1 MNPTGYIDEL
11 THQCVTGW
19 AADLDNLSA
28 SLSFGVFDSGQGCAV
43 VRADV
48 YRPGLEQELGRG
60 ATGRYAFRCYF
71 PEPLS
76 PYQGHKV
83 TLRCREADFVLE
95 AELPAAEPVAIPS
108 SDPLYRP
115 HGPILL
121 TSGGRSGSTAVMA
134 MLAAHPRIV
143 VAGKPPYETEMGCY
157 YAYALRTLTSAA
169 DHDRSLRP
177 DAITDL
183 AHQYHLGFNPYLDVH
198 TFGSLPGL
206 QHFMGRNLS
215 GRLGEA
221 FRGIILD
228 FYQAVAHA
236 QASKHP
242 LFFAEKTLPEP
253 DSRLGIRYLFP
264 HVKEIVLV
272 RDPRDAVC
280 SFMKHGGVPFDAALS
295 DAVSTMRRCQE
306 IKEAADDSVYF
317 LRYEDFVR
325 SPRETAEALFGFVG
339 LAPAGYDDDG
349 MGRLFASHGTSRTPA
364 DSIGRWR
371 RDLSAEQLARFRA
384 FAPALESFGYEMG

>member
-19 AADLDNLSA
+19 AADLDDLSA
-28 SLSFGVFDSGQGCAV
+28 ALSFGVFDNDQGCAV
-43 VRADV
+43 LRADV
-48 YRPGLEQELGRG
+48 ARPGLEQELGHG

-83 TLRCREADFVLE
+83 TLRCVEAEFVLE
-95 AELPAAEPVAIPS
+95 AELPAAEPVAIPPG
-108 SDPLYRP
+108 DPLYRP

-134 MLAAHPRIV
+134 MLAAHPRII

-157 YAYALRTLTSAA
+157 YAYALRALTAAA

-177 DAITDL
+177 DGITDV
-183 AHQYHLGFNPYLDVH
+183 AHQFHLGFNPYLDVH
-198 TFGSLPGL
+198 TFGSLPAL
-206 QHFMGRNLS
+206 QQFMCRNLP
-215 GRLGEA
+215 GRMGEA

-228 FYQAVAHA
+228 YYQAVARA
-236 QASKHP
+236 QARKHP

-264 HVKEIVLV
+264 HLKEIVLV
-272 RDPRDAVC
+272 RDPRDVIC
-280 SFMKHGGVPFDAALS
+280 SFMKHGRIPFDEAVS
-295 DAVSTMRRCQE
+295 DATTTMRRCLE
-306 IKEAADDSVYF
+306 IKAAADDSVHF

-325 SPRETAEALFGFVG
+325 APRQTADALFQFVG
-339 LAPAGYDDDG
+339 LAPVGYDNDG
-349 MGRLFASHGTSRTPA
+349 MERLFQSHGTSGTPA
-364 DSIGRWR
+364 DSVGRWR
-371 RDLSAEQLARFRA
+371 RDLSAGQLDACGMFQQ
-384 FAPALESFGYEMG
+384 FLTEFGYSAD